1 MNKEYFVKKV
11 EFLCSQKG
19 VKPTNACIA
28 AGVGTSFMADIK
40 LRGRVPSVE
49 KLEKLASY
57 LGTTVS
63 DLIGET
69 APTSMTIPEY
79 PTLAL
84 HYGQLSSDDQEEIM
98 ELIKFK
104 IRQAAEKEKRLK
116 KVQEGDSQDE

>member
-28 AGVGTSFMADIK
+28 SGVGTSFMADIK
-40 LRGRVPSVE
+40 LRGRVPSVD
-49 KLEKLASY
+49 KLEKLAAY

-69 APTSMTIPEY
+69 APASMAIPEY
-79 PTLAL
+79 PTLVFR
-84 HYGQLSSDDQEEIM
+84 YGQLSPDDQEEIM
-98 ELIKFK
+98 VLIEAK
-104 IRQAAEKEKRLK
+104 IRRAAEKEKRLK
-116 KVQEGDSQDE
+116 MAQKNDTEG

>member
-49 KLEKLASY
+49 KLESLASY

-69 APTSMTIPEY
+69 APASMAIPEH
-79 PTLAL
+79 PTLVL
-84 HYGQLSSDDQEEIM
+84 RYNQLSPDDQEEIM
-98 ELIKFK
+98 DMIESK
-104 IRQAAEKEKRLK
+104 IRRAAEKEKRQK
-116 KVQEGDSQDE
+116 KEQGNDTEV